1 VRIEG
6 FDISSSG
13 GGEPV
18 GSMVTFVG
26 GKAVKKWYRKF
37 AVRGITGQD
46 DFAMMG
52 EVVRR
57 RFGHDEDFGGM
68 PDLVLIDGGKGQ
80 LASAL
85 AAMNVAGCGSVPVV
99 SLAKERSRGGRTVSH
114 ERIFLP
120 GRKNPVVLPPNDP
133 VLLLLMRIRDEAHR
147 FALSFHRARRAKQ
160 YTGGRRK
167 SP

>member
-1 VRIEG
+1 
-6 FDISSSG
+6 
-13 GGEPV
+13 
-18 GSMVTFVG
+18 
-26 GKAVKKWYRKF
+26 
-37 AVRGITGQD
+37 
-46 DFAMMG
+46 
-52 EVVRR
+52 
-57 RFGHDEDFGGM
+57 
-68 PDLVLIDGGKGQ
+68 
-80 LASAL
+80 
-85 AAMNVAGCGSVPVV
+85 MNVAGCGSVPVV